1 MGLARFRR
9 ERAILK
15 PERETEGLALELM
28 ISDRGF
34 QPPAWPFQAGTT
46 LIYLASL
53 SGILVHESQEPRPL
67 VLAFFA
73 PSVLAGLVIARFWA
87 VALPLGVIAISRL
100 WVGLADEDLVIAMAG
115 GLLLGVV
122 LVQAYETTYR
132 PRQREAVSR
141 DASAHRWSPFLR
153 VLKPF
158 LTRDAFDNVLD
169 RLRFRID
176 TFPHGLYQP
185 VSSLPARN
193 ATRAGGSESRWSA
206 MLPIIRAQAVESA
219 IDIGACEGYF
229 SIKLAAAGIPTIAIE
244 GKPGNYRTA
253 LLAVRRSGT
262 RKVGVLAMEVT
273 PENVVTVPPSDCV
286 LCLSVWHHFV
296 RSHGLDQ
303 ATAMLETIWQETRKV
318 MFFDTGETEMT
329 PDYRLPPMTPDP
341 RSWLTAYLART
352 CGGARTEHLGL
363 HRAFDPSGTPCRRNL
378 FAVIRTS

>member
-1 MGLARFRR
+1 M
-9 ERAILK
+9 
-15 PERETEGLALELM
+15 M
-28 ISDRGF
+28 SDRGF
-34 QPPAWPFQAGTT
+34 QPPVWLLQAGVA
-46 LIYLASL
+46 LIYLTSL
-53 SGILVHESQEPRPL
+53 SGILVHESHEPSPL
-67 VLAFFA
+67 VLGFFV

-100 WVGLADEDLVIAMAG
+100 WIGLADEDPVIAMAG

-122 LVQAYETTYR
+122 LAQAYLPGLR
-132 PRQREAVSR
+132 DAVSQ
-141 DASAHRWSPFLR
+141 DARAHRRSPLLRLLKRFL
-153 VLKPF
+153 K
-158 LTRDAFDNVLD
+158 RDTLDNVLD
-169 RLRFRID
+169 LVRFRID

-185 VSSLPARN
+185 VPSLPART
-193 ATRAGGSESRWSA
+193 ATRASGSESRWSA

-244 GKPGNYRTA
+244 SEPGNYRTA

-262 RKVGVLAMEVT
+262 GKVGVLAMEVT

-296 RSHGLDQ
+296 RSHGLDH
-303 ATAMLETIWQETRKV
+303 ATAMLETIWQQTRKV

-329 PDYRLPPMTPDP
+329 PDYQLPQMTPDP
-341 RSWLTAYLART
+341 RSWLIAYLART
-352 CGGARTEHLGL
+352 CTGARTEHLGL
-363 HRAFDPSGTPCRRNL
+363 HRAFDPSGKPCRRNL

>member
-1 MGLARFRR
+1 MWL
-9 ERAILK
+9 
-15 PERETEGLALELM
+15 
-28 ISDRGF
+28 F
-34 QPPAWPFQAGTT
+34 QVGAA
-46 LIYLASL
+46 LIYLTGL
-53 SGILVHESQEPRPL
+53 SGILVHESQEPSPL
-67 VLAFFA
+67 VLGFFA

-87 VALPLGVIAISRL
+87 VTLPLGVIAISRL
-100 WVGLADEDLVIAMAG
+100 WVGLADEDPVIAMAG

-122 LVQAYETTYR
+122 LAQAYL
-132 PRQREAVSR
+132 PRQREAVSQ
-141 DASAHRWSPFLR
+141 DAPAHRWSPFLR
-153 VLKPF
+153 VLKRF
-158 LTRDAFDNVLD
+158 LTRDTFDNVLD
-169 RLRFRID
+169 LLRFRID

-185 VSSLPARN
+185 VPSLPARN

-244 GKPGNYRTA
+244 SKPGNYRTA
-253 LLAVRRSGT
+253 LLAVRRNGT

-296 RSHGLDQ
+296 RSHGLDH
-303 ATAMLETIWQETRKV
+303 ATAMLETIWQQTRKV

-341 RSWLTAYLART
+341 RSWLIAYLART
-352 CGGARTEHLGL
+352 CAGARTEHLGL
-363 HRAFDPSGTPCRRNL
+363 HRAFDPSGKPCQRNL

>member
-1 MGLARFRR
+1 
-9 ERAILK
+9 
-15 PERETEGLALELM
+15 M
-28 ISDRGF
+28 ISDRRS
-34 QPPAWPFQAGTT
+34 QPPAWLFQAGVA

-53 SGILVHESQEPRPL
+53 STILVHESQEPSPL
-67 VLAFFA
+67 VIAFLA

-100 WVGLADEDLVIAMAG
+100 WVGLADEDPVIAMAV
-115 GLLLGVV
+115 GLLVGVV
-122 LVQAYETTYR
+122 LAQANEKAYLS
-132 PRQREAVSR
+132 RQRAAVSQ
-141 DASAHRWSPFLR
+141 DAPAHRWSPFLR
-153 VLKPF
+153 LPKRF
-158 LTRDAFDNVLD
+158 LTRDTFDNVLD

-185 VSSLPARN
+185 VPSLPARN

-219 IDIGACEGYF
+219 IDVGACEGYF
-229 SIKLAAAGIPTIAIE
+229 SIKLAAAGIQTIAIE
-244 GKPGNYRTA
+244 SKPGNYRTA

-303 ATAMLETIWQETRKV
+303 ATAMLETIWQQTRKV

-341 RSWLTAYLART
+341 RSWLTTYLART
-352 CGGARTEHLGL
+352 CAGARTEHLGL
-363 HRAFDPSGTPCRRNL
+363 HRAFDPSGKPCRRNL
-378 FAVIRTS
+378 FALIRTR